1 MTAVSVLWGRRAGSR
16 SLWLED
22 ADSLRVGPTCHDIN
36 HQVPADHHS
45 PSYGDLCYKQRA
57 HRAQCSPCA
66 RRLHYLKCT
75 GSRQFWAKAPWRV
88 RWKLTSTIYAGQDFL
103 GGPAVG
109 KSICQVRVL
118 KPVRPRAHA
127 LQQETPQQRQA
138 SAWQPES
145 SPLSLQL
152 EKAHKQQWRSST
164 VKNLLIFKKLF
175 MLMYGKNHNILIVL
189 QLN

>member
-57 HRAQCSPCA
+57 HRAQCGPCA

-75 GSRQFWAKAPWRV
+75 GSRPFWAKAPWRV

-109 KSICQVRVL
+109 KSICQFRGQRFDPWPRKIPHAERCHNYWSLCALEPMLCNKRRHSKDKPLHGNQRVA
-118 KPVRPRAHA
+118 PSRF
-127 LQQETPQQRQA
+127 
-138 SAWQPES
+138 
-145 SPLSLQL
+145 
-152 EKAHKQQWRSST
+152 
-164 VKNLLIFKKLF
+164 N
-175 MLMYGKNHNILIVL
+175 
-189 QLN
+189 